1 MNSQRKSKSRDH
13 RRQEPILVR
22 PAPYIKERPSILI
35 VCEGKNTEP
44 SYFNKFRLT
53 SAVIRTIGEG
63 YNTISLVERAKEL
76 SEKKWFIKN
85 GKQFDQVWCVFDADT
100 DPDHPRQSEK
110 FNEAIALAE
119 EYGFQVAYSNQA
131 FEYWLILHF
140 ENHKGDPLHRSE
152 YDNRLNEY
160 LHTFGIEY
168 DGLKRKRISEA
179 MFALLEGQDQSTGKP
194 RVRLAIE
201 RARRNYNRFDH
212 KDPASEESSTTVFRL
227 VEELMRYTF

>member
-1 MNSQRKSKSRDH
+1 MSLNKNSKPRNH
-13 RRQEPILVR
+13 RRQEPILGR

-53 SAVIRTIGEG
+53 SAVIRTVGEG
-63 YNTISLVERAKEL
+63 YNTVSLVERAKVL
-76 SEKKWFIKN
+76 SEKKWFKKH

-100 DPDHPRQSEK
+100 DPDHPRQAEK
-110 FNEAIALAE
+110 FNEAIVLAQ
-119 EYGFQVAYSNQA
+119 EYGFHVAYSNQA

-140 ENHKGDPLHRSE
+140 ENHQGEPLHRSE
-152 YDNRLNEY
+152 YDARLNNY
-160 LHTFGIEY
+160 LQNFGIQY
-168 DGLKRKRISEA
+168 DGLKRKRINEA
-179 MFALLEGQDQSTGKP
+179 MFALLEGPDQSTGKP

-227 VEELMRYTF
+227 VEELMRYIF